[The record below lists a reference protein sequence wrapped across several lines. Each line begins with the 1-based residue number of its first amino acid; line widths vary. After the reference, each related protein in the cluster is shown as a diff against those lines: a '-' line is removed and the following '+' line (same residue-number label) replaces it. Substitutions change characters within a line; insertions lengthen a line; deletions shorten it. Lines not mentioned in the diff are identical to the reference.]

1 MNEIILL
8 TITTSIGNF
17 DIELYQKEAPITAN
31 NFVEYVEQNFYENT
45 LFHRV
50 IPGFVIQGG
59 GFEIGMSPKETNPP
73 IKNEA
78 DNGLKN
84 DKYTLSMARTQD
96 LDSATSQFFIN
107 LTDNKS
113 LDYPSMGGYAVFGKV
128 ISGEEIIDKIA
139 EVRTTNVGPY
149 QDVPIEDVYIIK
161 VEKKKMSSCF
171 IYDIHLHEKRK
182 DIKNS
187 FFNFLESEA
196 TRFENLYI
204 LGDLFEVW
212 IGDDLEDEFS
222 KEVIRSLSGF
232 LM

>member
-8 TITTSIGNF
+8 TITTSLGSF

-107 LTDNKS
+107 LVDNKS

-128 ISGEEIIDKIA
+128 ISGEEVIDEIA
-139 EVRTTNVGPY
+139 SVRTTNVGPY
-149 QDVPIEDVYIIK
+149 QDVPVEDVYIIK
-161 VEKKKMSSCF
+161 VEKNKCRLVLSL
-171 IYDIHLHEKRK
+171 IYI
-182 DIKNS
+182 
-187 FFNFLESEA
+187 
-196 TRFENLYI
+196 
-204 LGDLFEVW
+204 
-212 IGDDLEDEFS
+212 
-222 KEVIRSLSGF
+222 
-232 LM
+232 

>member
-8 TITTSIGNF
+8 TITTSLGSF

-59 GFEIGMSPKETNPP
+59 GFEIGMSPKKTNPP

-107 LTDNKS
+107 FTDNKS

-128 ISGEEIIDKIA
+128 ISGEEVIDEIA
-139 EVRTTNVGPY
+139 TVRTTNVGPY
-149 QDVPIEDVYIIK
+149 QDVPVEDVYIIK
-161 VEKKKMSSCF
+161 VEKK
-171 IYDIHLHEKRK
+171 
-182 DIKNS
+182 
-187 FFNFLESEA
+187 
-196 TRFENLYI
+196 
-204 LGDLFEVW
+204 
-212 IGDDLEDEFS
+212 
-222 KEVIRSLSGF
+222 
-232 LM
+232 

>member
-1 MNEIILL
+1 
-8 TITTSIGNF
+8 
-17 DIELYQKEAPITAN
+17 
-31 NFVEYVEQNFYENT
+31 
-45 LFHRV
+45 
-50 IPGFVIQGG
+50 
-59 GFEIGMSPKETNPP
+59 MSPKETNPP

-84 DKYTLSMARTQD
+84 EKYTLSMARTQD

-161 VEKKKMSSCF
+161 VEKK
-171 IYDIHLHEKRK
+171 
-182 DIKNS
+182 
-187 FFNFLESEA
+187 
-196 TRFENLYI
+196 
-204 LGDLFEVW
+204 
-212 IGDDLEDEFS
+212 
-222 KEVIRSLSGF
+222 
-232 LM
+232 

>member
-1 MNEIILL
+1 MH
-8 TITTSIGNF
+8 
-17 DIELYQKEAPITAN
+17 
-31 NFVEYVEQNFYENT
+31 VNFYENT

-59 GFEIGMSPKETNPP
+59 GFEIGMSPKETNPA

-107 LTDNKS
+107 LSDNKS

-128 ISGEEIIDKIA
+128 ISGEEVIDQIA
-139 EVRTTNVGPY
+139 AVKTTNVGPY

-161 VEKKKMSSCF
+161 AEKK
-171 IYDIHLHEKRK
+171 
-182 DIKNS
+182 
-187 FFNFLESEA
+187 
-196 TRFENLYI
+196 
-204 LGDLFEVW
+204 
-212 IGDDLEDEFS
+212 
-222 KEVIRSLSGF
+222 
-232 LM
+232 